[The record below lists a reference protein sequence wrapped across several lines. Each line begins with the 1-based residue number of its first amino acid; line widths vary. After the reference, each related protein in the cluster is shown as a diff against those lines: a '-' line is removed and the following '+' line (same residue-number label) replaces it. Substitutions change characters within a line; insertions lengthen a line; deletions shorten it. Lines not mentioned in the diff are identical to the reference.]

1 MRNKFVQITME
12 ETYTEVLTAME
23 DGKPELIKI
32 LEEHLDFDQLIP
44 LSFHQTFYKRYGRTH
59 LYHPESILKALVL
72 QMLFGFSS
80 DAQLLLVLNC
90 SSELQDYCEFSN
102 IPDASVLTRFKQN
115 YCEQIAQMFE
125 SLVELTEPICRCI
138 NEKKAD
144 YLIYDTTGVEP
155 YVSENNPKFMN
166 SKLKQAKAISKK
178 NTDFN
183 PYKGVYGL
191 LPQTAAANPDIH
203 QQYVNGHYCYALKA
217 GILTNGLGIIRGISF
232 FDADFKNA
240 HPEIVTKKTTNPDSD
255 KEIADSKSLKPVLQD
270 FFKQHPTF
278 SYKTFLGDSA
288 FDSYDNY
295 TMLKNDFLFDRVC
308 IPLNPR
314 NRSKADHTEFDSN
327 GTPLCP
333 VDKTPFLFQGICK
346 GKNRSDRFKWVCHKS
361 VQQGN
366 TRFCICDTPCTA
378 SSYGRCVYTYP
389 DKEFRLYPGIP
400 RATEHWD
407 HLYRHRVV
415 IERTITLFK
424 DVFALDARKTYN
436 TKTIKANLYLS
447 GITQLLGVLL
457 ANSLH
462 KLQFYKSPRKL
473 LAA

>member
-12 ETYTEVLTAME
+12 ETYTEVLSAME
-23 DGKPELIKI
+23 QSKPELIKL
-32 LEEHLDFDQLIP
+32 LEEHLDFDQLLPI
-44 LSFHQTFYKRYGRTH
+44 SFHQAFYKRFGRTH
-59 LYHPESILKALVL
+59 LYHLESILKALVL

-90 SSELQDYCEFSN
+90 SSELRDYCMFSKV
-102 IPDASVLTRFKQN
+102 PDASVITRFKQD
-115 YCEQIAQMFE
+115 YCDQIAQMFE
-125 SLVELTEPICRCI
+125 SLVELTEPICHSI

-155 YVSENNPKFMN
+155 YVTENNPKFIN
-166 SKLKQAKAISKK
+166 SKLKQAKHISKK
-178 NTDFN
+178 DPDFN
-183 PYKGVYGL
+183 PYKGVYSL
-191 LPQTAAANPDIH
+191 LPDTAAVNRDIH
-203 QQYVNGHYCYALKA
+203 QQYINGHYCYALKA
-217 GILTNGLGIIRGISF
+217 GILTNGLGIVRGISF

-240 HPEIVTKKTTNPDSD
+240 HPQLIGKKTTNPDLD
-255 KEIADSKSLKPVLQD
+255 KEIADSKSLRPVLHD
-270 FFKQHPTF
+270 FFARHPAF
-278 SYKTFLGDSA
+278 SFKTFLADSA
-288 FDSYDNY
+288 FDSYDTY
-295 TMLKNDFLFDRVC
+295 AMLKNDFHFNRVC

-314 NRSKADHTEFDSN
+314 NSSRANDAQLDSN
-327 GTPLCP
+327 GTPVCP
-333 VDKTPFLFQGICK
+333 IDSTPFLFQGICK
-346 GKNRSDRFKWVCHKS
+346 GKNRSMRFKWVCHKS

-366 TRFCICDTPCTA
+366 TRSCTCHTPCTA

-400 RATEHWD
+400 RATEHWN
-407 HLYRHRVV
+407 HLYGHRVM

-424 DVFALDARKTYN
+424 DVFALASRKTHN

-447 GITQLLGVLL
+447 GIVQLLGVLL

-462 KLQFYKSPRKL
+462 KLHLYKSPRKL